1 MPSIFIPDRGIIN
14 IYHFLIYMIAP
25 LRNIEF
31 IPDAIY
37 IDLNFTYFNNRHNFP
52 MELLK
57 MIYPNSLIYDI
68 KKCPKECITV
78 PQDPEPINRESG
90 VSKDA
95 YIFLREIL
103 LKCLKDYK
111 PLNTYSEYIY
121 ISRLK
126 DSYKRK
132 IINEDILIKRNEFKH
147 FQILTMSALPLMEQL
162 YIFYNAKVIITSH
175 GAALVNILVCNKDC
189 RIIEITTQKMS
200 NLKHFEDIANTLNL
214 NYNKF
219 LDVTEVNSHHDL
231 YEANMLLNTDS
242 LYKLI

>member
-1 MPSIFIPDRGIIN
+1 
-14 IYHFLIYMIAP
+14 MIAP

>member
-1 MPSIFIPDRGIIN
+1 MIASLRNIDFIPDT
-14 IYHFLIYMIAP
+14 
-25 LRNIEF
+25 
-31 IPDAIY
+31 IY
-37 IDLNFTYFNNRHNFP
+37 IDLNFPSFNNRHNFP

-57 MIYPNSLIYDI
+57 MIYPNSLIYNI
-68 KKCPKECITV
+68 KKCPEHCITV
-78 PQDPEPINRESG
+78 PQDPDPINRESG
-90 VSKDA
+90 VCKDA

-103 LKCLKDYK
+103 LKCLKNYK

-132 IINEDILIKRNEFKH
+132 VLNEDILIKRNEFKH

-189 RIIEITTQKMS
+189 RIIEIATKKMS
-200 NLKHFEDIANTLNL
+200 NLKHFEDIANTLDL

-219 LDVTEVNSHHDL
+219 LDVTELNSHHDL